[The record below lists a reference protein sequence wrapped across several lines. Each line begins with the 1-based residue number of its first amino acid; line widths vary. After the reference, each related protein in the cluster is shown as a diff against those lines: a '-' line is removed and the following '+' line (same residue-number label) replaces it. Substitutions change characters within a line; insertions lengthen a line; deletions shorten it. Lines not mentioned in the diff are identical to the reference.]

1 VSLLKNDL
9 KLDQFAKKNFETNI
23 IVNWYNLVDRE
34 GLTIYE
40 IPITEINQTTIKSVL
55 FQEQLKWIDCHQK
68 KGEMHSYLIEAFLV

>member
-1 VSLLKNDL
+1 L

-23 IVNWYNLVDRE
+23 IVNWDAFSRIEKE

-55 FQEQLKWIDCHQK
+55 FQELKYGLIAIK
-68 KGEMHSYLIEAFLV
+68 KGGEMHSYLIEAFF